1 VIIICMLVSTVWMA
15 IFLPEH
21 NDMPYAVVHI
31 TLLNKQTEFDTSTFL
46 RASDS

>member
-1 VIIICMLVSTVWMA
+1 MIIICMLVSIVWMA
-15 IFLPEH
+15 IFLPEY

-31 TLLNKQTEFDTSTFL
+31 ILLNKHTEFDTSTFL